1 MLGFSWVAALILLC
15 LLAAAGWLIRRG
27 LRRALAPWRRRP
39 TRELDGMQSTAT
51 GSRDWATQVLDEGRT
66 ARRHDRGSGTT

>member
-27 LRRALAPWRRRP
+27 LRRALAPWRRR
-39 TRELDGMQSTAT
+39 ELDGTPSTAN
-51 GSRDWATQVLDEGRT
+51 GSR
-66 ARRHDRGSGTT
+66 